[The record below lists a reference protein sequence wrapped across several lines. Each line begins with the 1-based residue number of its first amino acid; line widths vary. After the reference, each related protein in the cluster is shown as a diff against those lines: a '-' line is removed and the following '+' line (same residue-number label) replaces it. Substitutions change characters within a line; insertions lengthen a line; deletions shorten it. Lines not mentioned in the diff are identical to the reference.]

1 MILFREDIE
10 RILSLGYD
18 RNYFVEYRDGFYRL
32 KNPRG
37 RCIFLN
43 DEGRCTI
50 YQHRP
55 LGCRL
60 YPLVFSNNEEPLLDP
75 ECPLT
80 KTSMIKCTDIVEGLK
95 LLRKVLKYMENEYK
109 VKINWGNLDRG
120 SKKLVNIY
128 CEKTMETK

>member
-1 MILFREDIE
+1 LFREDIE

-32 KNPRG
+32 KNSRG

-43 DEGRCTI
+43 DEGRYYII

-60 YPLVFSNNEEPLLDP
+60 YPLIFSNDEGPLLDP
-75 ECPLT
+75 EHPLT

-95 LLRKVLKYMENEYK
+95 LREKAE
-109 VKINWGNLDRG
+109 
-120 SKKLVNIY
+120 IY
-128 CEKTMETK
+128 GERIQG